1 MSIVLLASF
10 EALAESNIESDA
22 PMGIVSVTATPALD
36 RPAADANAMRP
47 SAEIP
52 LTDSVPLK
60 AAEPLERVFISNI
73 PGVGQSLPE
82 PVQLS
87 ETSTSPSPAKPA
99 HRKLAF
105 VPDASAADMLRK
117 LRLSSTAAL
126 VVDQEGGRLL
136 YAKNGDE
143 VRPIASITKLMT
155 AMVVLDSG
163 LPLDETITIT
173 TADAGVLTTRR
184 SRLRPGVSLTRG
196 EMLKLALMASENP
209 AAAALARTYPGGTSV
224 FVDVMNDKARE
235 LGMRNSHFLDPTGLN
250 AGNVSTPYDLALMV
264 DAGYE
269 YPVIREF
276 TTSGSHNLSLANRRR
291 HTLAAFFN
299 SKRLVHSEQWQIGLS
314 KSGNISEAG
323 RCLVMQATI
332 AAKPV
337 IIVLLDS
344 SGKISRVTDAN
355 RIRHWLE
362 GDELDVP
369 ARIHRKRRM

>member
-1 MSIVLLASF
+1 MSIILSASF
-10 EALAESNIESDA
+10 EALAESNIEADA

-36 RPAADANAMRP
+36 HSAAGTNALRP
-47 SAEIP
+47 SAETQP
-52 LTDSVPLK
+52 ADTVLLK
-60 AAEPLERVFISNI
+60 PAEPLERVFVSNI

-87 ETSTSPSPAKPA
+87 ETSTSPSPATTT
-99 HRKLAF
+99 HRKLAI
-105 VPDASAADMLRK
+105 VADASSADMLRK
-117 LRLSSTAAL
+117 LRLSSTAAI

-209 AAAALARTYPGGTSV
+209 AAAALARSYPGGTSV
-224 FVDVMNDKARE
+224 FVDVMNNKARE

-276 TTSGSHNLSLANRRR
+276 TTSGSHNLALANRRR
-291 HTLAAFFN
+291 PTLAAFYN
-299 SKRLVHSEQWQIGLS
+299 SNRLVNSQQWQIGLS
-314 KSGNISEAG
+314 KTGYISEAG

-332 AAKPV
+332 ADKPV

-362 GDELDVP
+362 GDELEVP